1 MSAKRRPQKKEPS
14 PKIGEG
20 TAILASIEFM
30 VRDTYSGDVQMDLV
44 DAYRAAEGIPHD
56 ADVSDD
62 DVVRW
67 MVCTALGVP

>member
-1 MSAKRRPQKKEPS
+1 MSARKQKQNVRGLS
-14 PKIGEG
+14 EG
-20 TAILASIEFM
+20 TAILASIEHM
-30 VRDTYSGDVQMDLV
+30 VRDTYSGDVQTDLV

-67 MVCTALGVP
+67 MVCTALVIP

>member
-1 MSAKRRPQKKEPS
+1 
-14 PKIGEG
+14 
-20 TAILASIEFM
+20 
-30 VRDTYSGDVQMDLV
+30 V

>member
-1 MSAKRRPQKKEPS
+1 MSARKQKQDVRGLS
-14 PKIGEG
+14 EG
-20 TAILASIEFM
+20 TAILASIEHM

>member
-1 MSAKRRPQKKEPS
+1 MSARKQKQNVRGLS
-14 PKIGEG
+14 EG
-20 TAILASIEFM
+20 TAILASIEHM

-67 MVCTALGVP
+67 MVCTALVIP